1 MLIAK
6 IQNKIKQIYAPGQF
20 WPLKILLIVSRT
32 KCETLPENMEA
43 GEQNEDVS
51 KIEKS
56 EAEQYEE
63 LTGRHL
69 QGQNHMTWLGRT
81 QNLGAAEPACL

>member
-1 MLIAK
+1 M
-6 IQNKIKQIYAPGQF
+6 APENCA
-20 WPLKILLIVSRT
+20 IVSRF
-32 KCETLPENMEA
+32 KCEALPENMDAEA
-43 GEQNEDVS
+43 AFGTGEQNEDVS

-81 QNLGAAEPACL
+81 PNLGAAEPACL